1 MGYRISPEE
10 LIDITIP
17 LSDATPAWP
26 GDVRFGKESSI
37 VHGFRTSK
45 LTMSSHCGT
54 HIDAPAHLASCC
66 TFVNDIPL
74 SSLILPAVVV
84 DCEGKRR
91 IGKNLIEEFSLKG
104 KAILLKTINEPRKI
118 SDTMKYSYLTAT
130 AADLVVRRGVK
141 TVGIDTLSVDAP
153 DSIYVHEI
161 LLNASVPILENLL
174 LKDVH
179 PGNYL
184 LICLPLKIESGDGSP
199 VRAFLQPILPAG
211 R

>member
-1 MGYRISPEE
+1 MEYRISPEDW
-10 LIDITIP
+10 IDITMP
-17 LSDATPAWP
+17 VSENTPAWP
-26 GDVRFGKESSI
+26 GDVRFLKESSV

-54 HIDAPAHLASCC
+54 HIDAPAHLASRSA
-66 TFVNDIPL
+66 FVNDIPL
-74 SSLILPAVVV
+74 SRLILPAVVV

-91 IGKNLIEEFSLKG
+91 IRKDLIEKLSLEG
-104 KAILLKTINEPRKI
+104 KALLLKTINEPRKPGN
-118 SDTMKYSYLTAT
+118 TMEYSYLTT
-130 AADLVVRRGVK
+130 PAAEMAISGGIK

-153 DSIYVHEI
+153 DSALVHEI

-174 LKDVH
+174 LEDVR

-199 VRAFLQPILPAG
+199 VRAFLQPFLPFG
-211 R
+211 